1 MVNSHYKLAGGL
13 LMGNL
18 KQFLFKYKHAIIILY
33 IPIYMAWFILLE
45 KRTDVKFIEVHC
57 IIDDF
62 IPFCEI
68 FIIPYLLW
76 FIYVA
81 ASLVFLFFQTK
92 YIDNFYKCAAILVM
106 GMTTSLII
114 YTFFPNAQNMRPD
127 SFEREN
133 IFTNIISVLYAAD
146 TDTNVC
152 PSIHVYNSIAI
163 HVSIAT
169 SQYFKDKKWI
179 KNSSLIL
186 CILICMSTLFLKQHS
201 FIDLICAAALYIFYY
216 NIIYRQV
223 PLQYHIHYKTG
234 KVRRFAKS
242 IKHHRELQ

>member
-1 MVNSHYKLAGGL
+1 MKK
-13 LMGNL
+13 L
-18 KQFLFKYKHAIIILY
+18 KQFLFNYKHAIIILY
-33 IPIYMAWFILLE
+33 LPIYMVWFILLE
-45 KRTDVKFIEVHC
+45 QRTDVKFSEVHC

-76 FIYVA
+76 FVYVA

-92 YIDNFYKCAAILVM
+92 YIDDFYRCAAILVM

-133 IFTNIISVLYAAD
+133 IFTNIISILYATD

-152 PSIHVYNSIAI
+152 PSIHVYNSVAI
-163 HVSIAT
+163 HVGIAT
-169 SQYFKDKKWI
+169 SQYFKNKKWV

-201 FIDLICAAALYIFYY
+201 FIDLVCAVTLYIFYY
-216 NIIYRQV
+216 IIIYRPV
-223 PLQYHIHYKTG
+223 PEHYHMPYRNLSQRHKL
-234 KVRRFAKS
+234 VKS
-242 IKHHRELQ
+242 LKHRRELQ

>member
-1 MVNSHYKLAGGL
+1 MKK
-13 LMGNL
+13 L

-33 IPIYMAWFILLE
+33 LPIYMVWFILLE
-45 KRTDVKFIEVHC
+45 QRNDVKFSEVHC

-76 FIYVA
+76 FVYVA

-92 YIDNFYKCAAILVM
+92 YIDDFYRCAAILVM

-133 IFTNIISVLYAAD
+133 IFTNIISILYATD

-152 PSIHVYNSIAI
+152 PSIHVYNSVAI
-163 HVSIAT
+163 HV
-169 SQYFKDKKWI
+169 

-201 FIDLICAAALYIFYY
+201 FIDLVCAVVLYIFYY
-216 NIIYRQV
+216 IIIYRPILVHYNV
-223 PLQYHIHYKTG
+223 PYRNLNQRNKL
-234 KVRRFAKS
+234 VKS
-242 IKHHRELQ
+242 LKHRRELQ